1 MSEAKAR
8 AKLDEI
14 LVSRQVI
21 FVTGKGGV
29 GKSVV
34 TAALCL
40 RARSLGLRPLLFEC
54 DAPARQSL
62 LPGGRPASDEVEE
75 VAPGI
80 LGINQKSDDAIRDYA
95 AHTLPSRAV
104 ADLLFE
110 NRVARLFLKASPS
123 VTEMAFVGRVAIL
136 AEKYGADGPIVV
148 DLHATGHAISLLRA
162 PAGIM
167 KVLRAGALYDRAK
180 NIEALMQDPQRTAFV
195 TVALPEELPVTEL
208 LELHE
213 KLAELNAP
221 EGPVV
226 LNGVFRDPA
235 PGIADDLVAHVA
247 HGPPLARNAAKDLE
261 TLRAWS
267 RRSEREEQRLRA
279 ALAKSRAS
287 ADRASA
293 DLVTLPFLMDDDGT
307 RGAELVQRLADLLEP
322 RRVEPGRGEPGP
334 VEPGRASRERP

>member
-1 MSEAKAR
+1 MNVTDDGEARAR

-14 LVSRQVI
+14 LVSRQVL

-34 TAALCL
+34 TAALAL
-40 RARSLGLRPLLFEC
+40 RAKGLGLRPLVFEC

-62 LPGGRPASDEVEE
+62 LPQGRPASDDVEE

-95 AHTLPSRAV
+95 AATLPSRAV

-110 NRVARLFLKASPS
+110 NRVARLFLKAAPS
-123 VTEMAFVGRVAIL
+123 VSEMALVGRVAIL
-136 AEKYGADGPIVV
+136 AEKYGAEGPLIV

-167 KVLRAGALYDRAK
+167 KVLRTGVLYDRAQR
-180 NIEALMQDPQRTAFV
+180 IEELLQDPVRTAFI

-213 KLAELNAP
+213 KLKELHAP
-221 EGPVV
+221 EGPVI
-226 LNGVFRDPA
+226 LNGVFREPA
-235 PGIADDLVAHVA
+235 AGIGDDVLAH
-247 HGPPLARNAAKDLE
+247 LARSPTVAKNPARDLQA
-261 TLRAWS
+261 LRAWAQ
-267 RRSEREEQRLRA
+267 RSSREEARLRES
-279 ALAKSRAS
+279 LSKSRAGVP
-287 ADRASA
+287 
-293 DLVTLPFLMDDDGT
+293 DLITLPFMMDDGVGRSAD
-307 RGAELVQRLADLLEP
+307 LVQRLADALAP
-322 RRVEPGRGEPGP
+322 QRSAP
-334 VEPGRASRERP
+334 